1 MYTEVSGLKTGEES
15 YEVGRACG
23 EWMKTAYQGWH
34 VQQEEGRRSRG
45 RLRLRRLDRIERD
58 MKKVELKVEDGGR
71 WRRSFMGQGKLVA
84 TLTPES
90 GTRQE
95 DRVCFSW

>member
-34 VQQEEGRRSRG
+34 MSTRRREGEGKEEQRKTA
-45 RLRLRRLDRIERD
+45 LE
-58 MKKVELKVEDGGR
+58 E
-71 WRRSFMGQGKLVA
+71 A
-84 TLTPES
+84 
-90 GTRQE
+90 
-95 DRVCFSW
+95 